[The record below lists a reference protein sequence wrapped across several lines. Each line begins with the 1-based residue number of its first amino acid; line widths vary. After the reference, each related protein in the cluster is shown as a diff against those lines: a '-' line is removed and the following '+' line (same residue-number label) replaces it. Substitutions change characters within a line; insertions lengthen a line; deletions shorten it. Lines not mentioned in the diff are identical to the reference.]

1 MEHVVC
7 LWGRD
12 VKECCPAA
20 YEEGRVTEGCFRA
33 GSVVGTW
40 AVGTPLL
47 SGGVWVFAVAGGGF
61 LLLGCGTSLSGIAS
75 AGLRYCPWLVLV
87 GWLE

>member
-1 MEHVVC
+1 M
-7 LWGRD
+7 LPGWL
-12 VKECCPAA
+12 
-20 YEEGRVTEGCFRA
+20 
-33 GSVVGTW
+33 SVGTW

-87 GWLE
+87 GWLGRWASFLGLQESIAS